1 MSFLKSIGI
10 FLLGIFCVPV
20 LVHAQQSSATFDIE
34 WLGVNHTITL
44 LNGTTITYPV
54 AKDAFVNLDGVL
66 VLQKDVVGKVSG
78 TVVIENVTFFAGDS
92 SSKSVLPALNVP
104 ENRTVTYAVRHN
116 DGVTTRLYIPILQK
130 DGAGNWAQLSSV
142 SVQYSLTSN
151 YDETPVRTDVYSRA
165 NANART
171 TNTTGSVL
179 ASGDWYKVAVSE
191 SGIYKITPSYLS
203 SIGIN
208 TSSLDPS
215 MIQLYGNGGG
225 MLPQANSDARA
236 DDLVENAVFISEDGN
251 GVFDNDDYILFY
263 AESPHTW
270 NYNPAGGT
278 TFTHTL
284 NLYSDQN
291 FYFLTVN
298 QQPGKRIS
306 SQGSLGGAAQTVSSF
321 DEHFFTETDQYN
333 IMDSG
338 REWYG
343 IQFTQYVPSQNF
355 SFNITGILPNADLKL
370 KSAVLSRSYVSTR
383 FVYKVNNIANL
394 IPDQY
399 LPILTTEEHADLGR
413 DSFIIDTLNAASLG
427 SNTSLSI
434 GMTLTGGIATSMA
447 HLNYLEVVFEKS
459 LRLYGNYTSFRSSKS
474 LLQPT
479 TQYSISNA
487 SGTENVWDVSNPLN
501 VVNQAYDFTGSAIE
515 FGSSSTSLKE
525 FIIFSGN
532 NFSAPTFIERVSNQN
547 LHDITSGNIPDMI
560 IVTHPDFQSQ
570 AQRLANFR
578 TTNDGLRVYVCTT
591 EQIYNEFGSGKKD
604 LTAIRDFVKMV
615 YDRGSAGSQLKY
627 LLLFGKPT
635 YDYKNHTGIGGNF
648 VPTYESR
655 ESLKELQSY
664 NSDDYF
670 GFMDNTEGYWDETPL
685 DDNTLN
691 IGVGRLPI
699 GSAAQGDMIV
709 SKLINASKPST
720 NTNGNWKNKMTL
732 LADDGDGITH
742 LQAAEVLSAT
752 VNARNKQININK
764 IYVDAY
770 QQEATPGG
778 ETASLVNEA
787 IYRDIEDGT
796 LIWNYVGH
804 GGNNV
809 LAQEAIV
816 TTTTINSWNNINKLP
831 FFITATCSFGRFD
844 KPGLVSG
851 AENVL
856 MSSNGGSFGN
866 LTSTRT
872 VYSFSNLA
880 INNAFYSYAFLTNA
894 DGSYYTL
901 GDIMKNTK
909 NNAAA
914 LQGVYNRNYTLL
926 GDPSMKISYPQK
938 KMIIIA
944 VNGTPVNSVPDTLKA
959 LSKVTLDGL
968 VQDYTGTTLT
978 SYSGVSRITIFDK
991 PTTVPTLGSTG
1002 SSKTTFKLQN
1012 NIIFDGLVTVT
1023 NGAYKVSFIVPKDIS
1038 YNFDYGKISLY
1049 SELTNGT
1056 TDAGGYL
1063 SNIVVGGSNA
1073 NAPED
1078 KIPPT
1083 VKLYLND
1090 PSFVSGGVSREN
1102 PVFYADV
1109 ADENGINVSAAG
1121 IGHEITLVLSNN
1133 SEVIILNKY
1142 YTASK
1147 DDYSKGKVEFPLKDL
1162 SPGTYSLRFKVW
1174 DTYNNSTEETLEFT
1188 IEATSKI
1195 QLSHVLNYPNPF
1207 TTNTTFHFDHNRFG
1221 DNLMVQVQ
1229 IYTVSGK
1236 LVKTLDETI
1245 FNSPSHVANLTW
1257 DGLDDYGDKI
1267 GRGVYV
1273 YKLKI
1278 RSLQDGSTT
1287 HVFEKLVLLN

>member
-1 MSFLKSIGI
+1 MSFLKFIGI
-10 FLLGIFCVPV
+10 ILLGIFCIPV
-20 LVHAQQSSATFDIE
+20 LVNAQQSSATFDIE
-34 WLGVNHTITL
+34 WSGINHSITL
-44 LNGTTITYPV
+44 LNGTKITYPV
-54 AKDAFVNLDGVL
+54 AKNAFVNSDGIL
-66 VLQKDVVGKVSG
+66 VLQKDVTGKVAG
-78 TVVIENVTFFAGDS
+78 TVAIDNVTFFAGDS
-92 SSKSVLPALNVP
+92 SSKSILRALNVT
-104 ENRTVTYAVRHN
+104 ETRTVTYSTLYN

-130 DGAGNWAQLSSV
+130 DGTGNWVQLASV

-151 YDETPVRTDVYSRA
+151 YDETPLLRTDVYSQS
-165 NANART
+165 NSNART

-225 MLPQANSDARA
+225 MLPQANSTARA
-236 DDLVENAVFISEDGN
+236 DDLVENAIFVSEDGN

-263 AESPHTW
+263 GESPHTW
-270 NYNPAGGT
+270 KYNPSEAIT
-278 TFTHTL
+278 YTHTL

-291 FYFLTVN
+291 FYFLTIN

-343 IQFTQYVPSQNF
+343 IQFTPYVPSQNF
-355 SFNITGILPNADLKL
+355 SYNITGILPNSALKL
-370 KSAVLSRSYVSTR
+370 KSAVLSRSYALTR
-383 FVYKVNNIANL
+383 FVYKINNITNL

-399 LPILTTEEHADLGR
+399 LPILTTEEHADLGANAYLV
-413 DSFIIDTLNAASLG
+413 DTLNASALG
-427 SNTSLSI
+427 SNTSLSLT
-434 GMTLTGGIATSMA
+434 MTLTGGTASSMA

-459 LRLYGNYTSFRSSKS
+459 LRLYGNYTAFRSAKS

-487 SGTENVWDVSNPLN
+487 TGTERIWDISNPLN
-501 VVNQAYDFTGSAIE
+501 VVNQAYDYTGSFIE
-515 FGSSSTSLKE
+515 FGSPSTSLKE

-532 NFSAPTFIERVSNQN
+532 NFSSPSFVERVSNQN

-578 TTNDGLRVYVCTT
+578 TSNDGLRVYVCTT
-591 EQIYNEFGSGKKD
+591 EQVYNEFGSGKKD

-615 YDRGSAGSQLKY
+615 YDRGSGGSQLKY

-655 ESLKELQSY
+655 ESLSELESY

-670 GFMDNTEGYWDETPL
+670 GFMDANEGNWGEKSPVEN
-685 DDNTLN
+685 NTLN
-691 IGVGRLPI
+691 IGIGRLPVSS
-699 GSAAQGDMIV
+699 GAQADMLV

-720 NTNGNWKNKMTL
+720 NTNGNWKNRITL
-732 LADDGDGITH
+732 IADDGNGITH
-742 LQAAEVLSAT
+742 LQAAEVFSNNINAT
-752 VNARNKQININK
+752 NKQININK

-851 AENVL
+851 AETVL
-856 MSSNGGSFGN
+856 LSSAGGSFGN

-872 VYSFSNLA
+872 VYAHTNLL
-880 INNAFYSYAFLTNA
+880 INDAFYDYAFLRNT

-901 GDIMKNTK
+901 GEIMKNAK
-909 NNAAA
+909 NQAII
-914 LQGVYNRNYTLL
+914 GVNNRNYTLL
-926 GDPSMKISYPQK
+926 ADPSMKISYPLQ
-938 KMIIIA
+938 KMIITS
-944 VNGTPVNSVPDTLKA
+944 VNGTPVNALPDTLKA

-968 VQDYTGTTLT
+968 VQDYTGVTLS
-978 SYSGVSRITIFDK
+978 SYSGVAKITIFDK
-991 PTTVPTLGSTG
+991 PATIPTLGSTG
-1002 SSKTTFKLQN
+1002 STKTTFRLQN

-1023 NGAYKVSFIVPKDIS
+1023 NGSYKVSFIVPKDIS

-1049 SELTNGT
+1049 SELTSGT
-1056 TDAGGYL
+1056 NDAGGYL

-1073 NAPED
+1073 HAPED

-1090 PSFVSGGVSREN
+1090 PSFVSGGVAREN

-1121 IGHEITLVLSNN
+1121 IGHEITLVMSNN

-1142 YTASK
+1142 YSASK

-1162 SPGTYSLRFKVW
+1162 GPGTYSLRFKVW